1 MPELDALRAE
11 LAGIDKTIMEL
22 VGRRNEIAK
31 IIGQEKAKSGASVV
45 VPSVERI
52 VEQRYIDA
60 GAAHGVTANAAYRI
74 SRAVIDE
81 SVDVQGRLPRFQEP
95 KKICIVG
102 GNGGMGRWLSHFLA
116 ARGHAVSIS
125 DPDCEGAE
133 FPAVSLEEGAKADI
147 IILATPVPVSDRI
160 LEEVLSA
167 SSPDAVIFDILS
179 VKEPVRERLRKAG
192 AAGRH
197 VCSVHPMFGPS
208 APSAAGRNVIIC
220 RCGSAAA
227 DETAAMLF
235 NVSDILF
242 MDIEEHDKAAA
253 YVLGLSHA
261 VNIAFSDALV
271 RSGCTS
277 AEFRAAA
284 STTFRKQTAVS
295 VEVANENAELY
306 YAIQRENPEN
316 DAALRKLEEAVSRV
330 RTLPKEEFISLMQ
343 DAAAWYHQP

>member
-1 MPELDALRAE
+1 
-11 LAGIDKTIMEL
+11 
-22 VGRRNEIAK
+22 
-31 IIGQEKAKSGASVV
+31 
-45 VPSVERI
+45 
-52 VEQRYIDA
+52 
-60 GAAHGVTANAAYRI
+60 
-74 SRAVIDE
+74 
-81 SVDVQGRLPRFQEP
+81 
-95 KKICIVG
+95 
-102 GNGGMGRWLSHFLA
+102 
-116 ARGHAVSIS
+116 
-125 DPDCEGAE
+125 
-133 FPAVSLEEGAKADI
+133 
-147 IILATPVPVSDRI
+147 
-160 LEEVLSA
+160 
-167 SSPDAVIFDILS
+167 
-179 VKEPVRERLRKAG
+179 
-192 AAGRH
+192 
-197 VCSVHPMFGPS
+197 
-208 APSAAGRNVIIC
+208 
-220 RCGSAAA
+220 
-227 DETAAMLF
+227 
-235 NVSDILF
+235 